1 MKLSL
6 NMHFL
11 IITEFN
17 LNALTLIGEYPGSI
31 VIMTKNWSIEKHG
44 KYFYSPWKKS
54 IEDKGSFWLW

>member
-6 NMHFL
+6 NMLIL

-31 VIMTKNWSIEKHG
+31 VIMT
-44 KYFYSPWKKS
+44 
-54 IEDKGSFWLW
+54 